1 MICPFPC
8 DSSLPKWPHLD
19 PRPGRHPRA
28 SPSHPSAQARPGA
41 PRANACAP
49 WWLQRRSSHRLAW
62 NRGFSPRD
70 AGSCWEQSWK
80 TWGSHVFCMTWK
92 IRYFVRWDAKW
103 GIVCV
108 CVEIKL
114 KWFAGWQEAA
124 WSLGVIFV
132 DKSYVIFKLIQTISD
147 CCDYRNM
154 PWHAITSNKESN
166 IYPEHPETTVMRAS
180 EEMPFIDSCI
190 YI

>member
-108 CVEIKL
+108 CWNQAQVIC
-114 KWFAGWQEAA
+114 
-124 WSLGVIFV
+124 GVARSCMI
-132 DKSYVIFKLIQTISD
+132 SWCHLCRQIICHIQTDSD
-147 CCDYRNM
+147 YFRLLWLQEHAMACDN
-154 PWHAITSNKESN
+154 
-166 IYPEHPETTVMRAS
+166 
-180 EEMPFIDSCI
+180 
-190 YI
+190 